1 MTDAHDPNSLPEF
14 RPQRGSSRGSLA
26 VMNTLP
32 PLPVMRRAFAEKDSA
47 FDGTF
52 FVAVKSTSIF
62 CRPVCRAKPP
72 KPENV
77 EFFAT
82 ANEALR
88 NGYRACKLCHP
99 LNPAAGRSS
108 VVSQLIRL
116 VEEDPSRRLGES
128 DLTALGVDPST
139 ARRQFRSHCGMTF
152 AAYQRARRMGAA
164 LREVRQGG
172 SVIFAQVGAGFES
185 SSGFRRAFAHLFG
198 TAASRSDDV
207 ALLTADWVPT
217 PLGSM
222 LVIASDEG
230 IVLCDFVDRKGL
242 ATALGRLRVRFGS
255 KDQPAAIV
263 PGEHAHLT
271 AIRAQLSEYFAGTRQ
286 SFTVP
291 LSPRGTAFEGKAW
304 EHLRTIPYGQTRS
317 YGEQASAMRSP
328 QAVRAVGRANGM
340 NYLSILIPCHRVIGA
355 GGELTGYGGGLA
367 RKRWLLNHER
377 SAARVGG

>member
-1 MTDAHDPNSLPEF
+1 
-14 RPQRGSSRGSLA
+14 
-26 VMNTLP
+26 
-32 PLPVMRRAFAEKDSA
+32 MRRAFARKDSA

-82 ANEALR
+82 AQDALR
-88 NGYRACKLCHP
+88 HGYRACKLCHP
-99 LNPAAGRSS
+99 LEPVSGRSS
-108 VVSQLIRL
+108 VVSRLIQL
-116 VEEDPSRRLGES
+116 VDEDPSRRLGEAH
-128 DLTALGVDPST
+128 LTALGVDPST
-139 ARRQFRSHCGMTF
+139 ARRQFRARCGMTF
-152 AAYQRARRMGAA
+152 AAYQRSRRMGAA

-172 SVIFAQVGAGFES
+172 SVTFAQVGAGFES

-207 ALLTADWVPT
+207 ALLTADWIPT
-217 PLGSM
+217 PLGAM
-222 LVIASDEG
+222 LAIAGDAG

-242 ATALGRLRVRFGS
+242 ETAMGRLRVRFRS
-255 KDQPAAIV
+255 KAQPAAIV
-263 PGEHAHLT
+263 PGEHAHLASLRT
-271 AIRAQLSEYFAGTRQ
+271 ELSEYFAGTRQ

-291 LSPRGTAFEGKAW
+291 LAPRGTAFELKAW
-304 EHLRTIPYGQTRS
+304 ERLRTISFGQTRS
-317 YGEQASAMRSP
+317 YGEQAIAMGCP

-377 SAARVGG
+377 STARVGEQ